1 MMMQERLGMEELLG
15 KVNISP
21 TEVAFIV
28 DQYLCANNLSHTR
41 ATFRM
46 EASSLF
52 TASSFIQEVQNV
64 LDAYRSFQRLISIDI
79 PVTNKTPSGL
89 CTGTTSSVQN
99 TNTYNKIH
107 LQQANK
113 RINSEAIDVP
123 TIAKK
128 PRGRPP
134 GKKNQVKGLNV
145 LPPLG
150 TESLIVNSTAG
161 SQVPTTSSIIE
172 TQPGTTTNKSVTTCN
187 KVVVTHCEAVMV
199 CPEEEMTNKLSLP
212 PSLISSD
219 SDTEDKREL
228 DCNASHL
235 FLENSIPNGFSIPEI
250 EKEHSQLDLSHI
262 KLPDL
267 DMEYW
272 SNFSLKDTGIF
283 AEDYYFDRPALS
295 HVDA

>member
-1 MMMQERLGMEELLG
+1 MMNQETVGVEESLG

-21 TEVAFIV
+21 TEVALIV

-52 TASSFIQEVQNV
+52 AASSFIQEVQNV

-145 LPPLG
+145 LQ
-150 TESLIVNSTAG
+150 TQSLIVNSTATS
-161 SQVPTTSSIIE
+161 SQVLTTSSIIE
-172 TQPGTTTNKSVTTCN
+172 IQPETATNKSVTTCN
-187 KVVVTHCEAVMV
+187 KDVVTHCEAVMV
-199 CPEEEMTNKLSLP
+199 CPEEEITNKLSLY

-228 DCNASHL
+228 DCNASHV
-235 FLENSIPNGFSIPEI
+235 FLENSIPNGFSIPET

-262 KLPDL
+262 KLSDL

-272 SNFSLKDTGIF
+272 SNFSLKNTGIF
-283 AEDYYFDRPALS
+283 AEDYFDRPALTQ
-295 HVDA
+295 VDA

>member
-1 MMMQERLGMEELLG
+1 MMNQETVEVQESFG

-28 DQYLCANNLSHTR
+28 DQYLCANNLLHTR

-52 TASSFIQEVQNV
+52 AASSFIQKVQNV
-64 LDAYRSFQRLISIDI
+64 LDAYRSFQRLIPID
-79 PVTNKTPSGL
+79 NKTPSGL
-89 CTGTTSSVQN
+89 YTDTTSSVQN

-113 RINSEAIDVP
+113 RINSEAIDAP

-128 PRGRPP
+128 LRGRPP

-150 TESLIVNSTAG
+150 TQSLIVNSTPTG
-161 SQVPTTSSIIE
+161 LQVPTTSSITE
-172 TQPGTTTNKSVTTCN
+172 KQPFGTATDKSVTTCN
-187 KVVVTHCEAVMV
+187 KDVVTYCEAVMV
-199 CPEEEMTNKLSLP
+199 CPEEEITNKLRLC

-228 DCNASHL
+228 NCNSCHV
-235 FLENSIPNGFSIPEI
+235 FLENSIPNGLT
-250 EKEHSQLDLSHI
+250 EKEHSQLDLSHT
-262 KLPDL
+262 KFSDL

-272 SNFSLKDTGIF
+272 SNF
-283 AEDYYFDRPALS
+283 FDCSALT
-295 HVDA
+295 

>member
-64 LDAYRSFQRLISIDI
+64 LDAYRSFQRLIPID
-79 PVTNKTPSGL
+79 NKTPSGL
-89 CTGTTSSVQN
+89 CTDTTSSVQN

-107 LQQANK
+107 LQHANK
-113 RINSEAIDVP
+113 RINSEAIDAP

-145 LPPLG
+145 LPLLG
-150 TESLIVNSTAG
+150 TQSLIVNSTPTG
-161 SQVPTTSSIIE
+161 LQVPTTSSITE
-172 TQPGTTTNKSVTTCN
+172 KQPSGTATDKSVTTCN
-187 KVVVTHCEAVMV
+187 KDVVTYCEAVMV
-199 CPEEEMTNKLSLP
+199 CPEEEITNKLSLP

-219 SDTEDKREL
+219 SDKEYKREL
-228 DCNASHL
+228 NCNASHL

-262 KLPDL
+262 KLMHEAIL
-267 DMEYW
+267 LRFM
-272 SNFSLKDTGIF
+272 
-283 AEDYYFDRPALS
+283 
-295 HVDA
+295 